1 MRRNVILVLTVAL
14 TSLAVSGCHQPG
26 KKSASTGFALTT
38 ADSVLPSMQETD
50 YGSEAYSTLASPTP
64 VAETYEPSAPVTRFE
79 PQYHTVA
86 KSETLYGLA
95 RTYYGDHHRWKA
107 IYEANRSTISDPNS
121 IQIGQR
127 LLIP

>member
-14 TSLAVSGCHQPG
+14 TSLTVSGCHQPG
-26 KKSASTGFALTT
+26 KKSASKGFAMS
-38 ADSVLPSMQETD
+38 AANSVLPSLQETD
-50 YGSEAYSTLASPTP
+50 YGFEAQPSFASPAT
-64 VAETYEPSAPVTRFE
+64 VAETYEPSMPMTLSE
-79 PQYHTVA
+79 QQYHTVT

-121 IQIGQR
+121 IQVGQR